1 MTGLPIKK
9 QMTDLGDGT
18 YTVDYTVPSCGTFIV
33 SVELSGL
40 KAEYFTNHNW
50 SGTPAI
56 TRIDPNIWFNFGS
69 SFPTVPIVNSVSA
82 RWSGKL
88 FAPYSEDFTFWLFGD
103 DGA

>member
-18 YTVDYTVPSCGTFIV
+18 YTVDYTVPSSGTFIV
-33 SVELSGL
+33 FVELSGLNGL
-40 KAEYFTNHNW
+40 KAEYFTNKNW

-69 SFPTVPIVNSVSA
+69 SFPTVPIVN
-82 RWSGKL
+82 
-88 FAPYSEDFTFWLFGD
+88 
-103 DGA
+103 